1 MMFRNLLFNRTIL
14 SIILIKISSV
24 LENAYTARNSKT
36 VSKTSKQTDKQ
47 TI

>member
-1 MMFRNLLFNRTIL
+1 MFRNLLFNRTIL

-24 LENAYTARNSKT
+24 LENAYNVRNSKT